1 MVNGVVVLEGWRCG
15 VTGVVLKSMMKIGE
29 GQRVREDQW
38 HGTKGVGVWY
48 DFVHG
53 RGAMMIEDRIIKV
66 G

>member
-1 MVNGVVVLEGWRCG
+1 MWG
-15 VTGVVLKSMMKIGE
+15 TGVVLKSMMKIGE
-29 GQRVREDQW
+29 GRRVREDQW

>member
-15 VTGVVLKSMMKIGE
+15 VKGVVLKSRMKIGE

-38 HGTKGVGVWY
+38 HGTKGVGVGLNWAWQGG
-48 DFVHG
+48 DG
-53 RGAMMIEDRIIKV
+53 DV